1 MKEKTRETLL
11 ADVEAY
17 LAKGGKVT
25 QMRDCSP
32 KEAMYRSFKLYKDMN
47 NPKKIY
53 RKPPK
58 SKHHLDYAPVVFSG
72 YNSGKK

>member
-1 MKEKTRETLL
+1 MKEETREALL

-32 KEAMYRSFKLYKDMN
+32 KEAMYRSFKL
-47 NPKKIY
+47 
-53 RKPPK
+53 
-58 SKHHLDYAPVVFSG
+58 
-72 YNSGKK
+72 